1 MRCHMSALNCAFRI
15 TGLTSSILG
24 GRRPISRVLSW
35 TVIHLGPE
43 SLQGSSNQPAPT
55 AGSSIGG
62 LFGLA
67 PGGVYLA
74 ANCYQTRG
82 ALLPHPFTLTGQ
94 PKVDPSVGGLLSAAL
109 AVGSRRPDVI
119 WHLALWSPDF
129 PPPAHAGAA
138 TVWPSPKRA
147 RLSVSHRFHKLALQC
162 TWPGRTPKSQICQA
176 LGKHL
181 SLTLLVVPP
190 HPSGLVPWHTRPSC
204 ARRPD

>member
-1 MRCHMSALNCAFRI
+1 MAQSTTGAGHDFMSAAIANGQPRSTERTAPVMRCHMSALNCAFRI

-94 PKVDPSVGGLLSAAL
+94 PK
-109 AVGSRRPDVI
+109 
-119 WHLALWSPDF
+119 
-129 PPPAHAGAA
+129 
-138 TVWPSPKRA
+138 
-147 RLSVSHRFHKLALQC
+147 
-162 TWPGRTPKSQICQA
+162 
-176 LGKHL
+176 
-181 SLTLLVVPP
+181 LT
-190 HPSGLVPWHTRPSC
+190 
-204 ARRPD
+204 